1 MNRTACRRRN
11 SRCKGP
17 EAEGVC
23 VFVELKAGF
32 PGGSRDQE
40 SMCFEAWLVKPWT
53 QMLKSGVVA
62 GRGEL
67 WIAGLESIF
76 YLKSL

>member
-1 MNRTACRRRN
+1 M
-11 SRCKGP
+11 
-17 EAEGVC
+17 
-23 VFVELKAGF
+23 FVELKAGF

-76 YLKSL
+76 